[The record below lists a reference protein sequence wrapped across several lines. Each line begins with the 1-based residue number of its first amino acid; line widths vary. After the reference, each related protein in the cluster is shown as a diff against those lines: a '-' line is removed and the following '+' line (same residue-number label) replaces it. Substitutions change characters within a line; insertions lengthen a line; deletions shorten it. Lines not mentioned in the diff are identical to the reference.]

1 MIVNGREYGFLIEPF
16 FNKVR
21 AEIYSIDR
29 TFKVPMHIS
38 KIYKEFGSTFRLPIE
53 SDYKEAREWIDNQL
67 SYIENANK
75 ELRQIKITLKK

>member
-21 AEIYSIDR
+21 AEIYSINK
-29 TFKVPMHIS
+29 TFKEPIHIS
-38 KIYKEFGSTFRLPIE
+38 KIYKEFGSTLRLPIE
-53 SDYKEAREWIDNQL
+53 SDYKEARKWVDNQL

-75 ELRQIKITLKK
+75 ELTKITFTLDN